1 MYRYVVL
8 SGVMASVL
16 VIGPSF
22 EGSNPAEGDGLLM
35 AIKIR
40 STASFGGEVKPS
52 ATCRKILLHL
62 KNPLRSMN
70 KDKLTS

>member
-22 EGSNPAEGDGLLM
+22 EGSDPAEGNRLLM
-35 AIKIR
+35 TIKIR
-40 STASFGGEVKPS
+40 STASFGGYVKPS
-52 ATCRKILLHL
+52 ATFRKILLHL
-62 KNPLRSMN
+62 KIPSKYEQR
-70 KDKLTS
+70 